1 MTINVFPYHHHKK
14 KKVISSTITSDQM
27 INSLTIHHEHGFEK
41 EQPLHH

>member
-1 MTINVFPYHHHKK
+1 MFFPIISTKK
-14 KKVISSTITSDQM
+14 KKVISSTITSNQV

>member
-1 MTINVFPYHHHKK
+1 MFFPIIITLK
-14 KKVISSTITSDQM
+14 KKVISSTITSDQV